1 MSYIDTSILVAYYC
15 PERLSRAAQSA
26 IRRAAMPAI
35 SALSEVE
42 FISALAMKRR
52 TGKINESTARRILSL
67 FKKHRADHIYRLVP
81 IEAREFAVATD
92 WLESFHT
99 SLRALDAL
107 HLAAAFT
114 SGLILTTA
122 DKGLAESATLLGVK
136 HELLS

>member
-26 IRRAAMPAI
+26 IRRAKKPAI
-35 SALSEVE
+35 STLSEVE
-42 FISALAMKRR
+42 FASALAMKRR
-52 TGKINESTARRILSL
+52 TKELNDSSARRILSL
-67 FKKHRADHIYRLVP
+67 FRQHRADHVYRLLA

-92 WLESFHT
+92 WLESFST

-107 HLAAAFT
+107 HLATAFT
-114 SGLILTTA
+114 AKLILITA
-122 DKGLAESATLLGVK
+122 DKGLAESAAVLGVK

>member
-1 MSYIDTSILVAYYC
+1 VAIAKGGRFAYVSNTGSGTISSYRVR
-15 PERLSRAAQSA
+15 EGGRLQLLEA
-26 IRRAAMPAI
+26 
-35 SALSEVE
+35 VE